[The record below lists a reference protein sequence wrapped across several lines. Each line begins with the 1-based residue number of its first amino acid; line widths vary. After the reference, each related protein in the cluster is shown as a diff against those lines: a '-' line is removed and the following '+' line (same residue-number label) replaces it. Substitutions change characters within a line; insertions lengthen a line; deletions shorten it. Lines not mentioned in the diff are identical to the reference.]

1 MIIATTTSPDGR
13 FVAAHTRG
21 SDRFALYPVDD
32 GEPHPIPGLAIGDMP
47 LRFSTDGA
55 ALFVLEAPETPAR
68 LKVVRLD
75 LATGRKSAWL
85 DLRPSDAAAF
95 IPYRQGGM
103 SRNIDIASDGRS
115 YLYSYSRA
123 SSDLYIVDGLR

>member
-1 MIIATTTSPDGR
+1 M
-13 FVAAHTRG
+13 
-21 SDRFALYPVDD
+21 
-32 GEPHPIPGLAIGDMP
+32 
-47 LRFSTDGA
+47 
-55 ALFVLEAPETPAR
+55 
-68 LKVVRLD
+68 RLD

-95 IPYRQGGM
+95 IPYLQGGM